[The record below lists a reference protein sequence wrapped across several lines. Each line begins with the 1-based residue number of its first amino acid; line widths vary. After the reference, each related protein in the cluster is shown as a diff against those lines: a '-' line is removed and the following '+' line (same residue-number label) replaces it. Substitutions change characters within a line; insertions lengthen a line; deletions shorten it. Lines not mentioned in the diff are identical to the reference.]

1 MVRVGGPNPQQIRA
15 LTSGDVV
22 DVSDKPTREVGI
34 VYQPDSLNP
43 WKLCVLPFG
52 IYDGE
57 PIELRMSQD
66 CEVLVEAD
74 VTDRVTRL
82 LGIANVEQP
91 DPSKLRVEIA
101 RVVTP
106 KIINLTATG
115 IIHTPASGK
124 KIRLRGFTWSSNADI
139 VTALRF
145 GAGGD
150 LLFAIQAKGVIGFN
164 LINCLLEGAVN
175 ESLYGYLSGTGTMK
189 GTVLIEE
196 V

>member
-15 LTSGDVV
+15 LTSSDVI
-22 DVSDKPTREVGI
+22 DVSDREARIVG
-34 VYQPDSLNP
+34 VVLQPDDTAP
-43 WKLCVLPFG
+43 WKFCVLPYG

-57 PIELRMSQD
+57 PIELRMTSGQR
-66 CEVLVEAD
+66 VLVEAD
-74 VTDRVTRL
+74 ITESTTRR
-82 LGIANVEQP
+82 LGIVEAQQYLP
-91 DPSKLRVEIA
+91 DKLRVEIA
-101 RVVTP
+101 RVVTQ

-164 LINCLLEGAVN
+164 LINCLLEGGIDQ
-175 ESLYGYLSGTGTMK
+175 SLYGYLSGTGTMK